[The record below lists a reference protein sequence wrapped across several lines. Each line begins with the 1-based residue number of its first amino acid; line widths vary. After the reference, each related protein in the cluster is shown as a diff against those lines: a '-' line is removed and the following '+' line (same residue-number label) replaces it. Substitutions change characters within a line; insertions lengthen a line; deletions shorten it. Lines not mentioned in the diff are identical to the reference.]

1 MSRLIDTW
9 RMDRAVWSVE
19 TLANQGRDREYW
31 MTRDPAERLAA
42 IELARQI
49 HYGYDPS
56 TARLQRVYSIHKL

>member
-9 RMDRAVWSVE
+9 RMDRTAWSIE

-42 IELARQI
+42 IESGAANTLWIRPI
-49 HYGYDPS
+49 YRPTS
-56 TARLQRVYSIHKL
+56 KSLFNT